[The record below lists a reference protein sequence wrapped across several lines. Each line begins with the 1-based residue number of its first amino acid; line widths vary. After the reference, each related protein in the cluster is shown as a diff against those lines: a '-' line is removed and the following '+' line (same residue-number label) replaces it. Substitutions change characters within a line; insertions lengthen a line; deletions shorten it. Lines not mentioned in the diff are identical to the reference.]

1 MDQFIEGVSSSGG
14 KGRRGGFSWSWVLIA
29 GVIVAG
35 GFFFYKKYMS
45 TPPLLENPPPQRQ
58 HRPPPP
64 PSRHSMT
71 AHQAYADLQAEMGNG
86 MRSSR
91 KNTPTTG
98 PGPAMPPPPSMGGGG
113 GGGAP
118 AHEPPPQRGLVQP
131 IGISPSALAESGFN
145 DDDKAGIPS
154 FRRNRMDIEGIK
166 ATMGGK

>member
-1 MDQFIEGVSSSGG
+1 
-14 KGRRGGFSWSWVLIA
+14 
-29 GVIVAG
+29 
-35 GFFFYKKYMS
+35 
-45 TPPLLENPPPQRQ
+45 
-58 HRPPPP
+58 
-64 PSRHSMT
+64 MT

-91 KNTPTTG
+91 KNTPAT
-98 PGPAMPPPPSMGGGG
+98 GPAMPPPPSMGMGGGG
-113 GGGAP
+113 GGGA
-118 AHEPPPQRGLVQP
+118 HEPPPQQRGLVQP